1 MGALDKSLRSVWPP
15 CRSTRRIAVA
25 VLAFGLLAAVVAVGP
40 ASAQAEEAD
49 CAASTA
55 TACSVTVGGA
65 RVSGTQTSDNDVD
78 WFSFSATAGQSYL
91 AILGSQRVLTGV
103 YDSTGDVLPGTNR
116 PYEQNGGSSV
126 SYAFDE
132 RDRLG
137 NYQSFSVSETGTHFI
152 SVNRGSLS
160 LHDSYYVELKSL
172 TDDFTS
178 TTATTGTVTVG
189 GSIDGNADFG
199 FDVDWIKVVLEQD
212 VAYVVTMTARPFSS
226 AMRYRFGRSH
236 MMAEIVGIYD
246 SSGAKQART
255 SARPANEI
263 DYDFD
268 EAIVR
273 FEPASA
279 GSYFIAVTGHGTDNG
294 PYTVSVAGEPAIT
307 FGSSAYAAVEGGA
320 AVTVEAV
327 IPEAPTTAVTVPLS
341 VSYGGGATAE
351 DHSAIPAS
359 VTFDVAAT
367 KATFTVSAAN
377 DSDDDDGES
386 VTISFGAPPSGHT
399 AAGSTTVSFVDNDG
413 PVLVGNTGQYEKS
426 AEALVDHDHAQR
438 FTTGS
443 NTDGYSL
450 TSVDVRLETELGSDV
465 AAPAVSL
472 VSGTSPSTG
481 TATALTAPASLDAGS
496 GPKKYSYTAPSGTR
510 LDASTSYW
518 IVVESAATGG
528 EHVHWTLTWSDGEDR
543 FYPGWSI
550 EHQVWRRSASAVGSY
565 TAQPDRSMMLQI
577 HGTPVGGL
585 SSLALSGVDFGA
597 FDWGTRD
604 YSATAAATVSSATLT
619 YEAFDDEADVVVS
632 PADADTVT
640 DGHQVGLAEG
650 ANTVTITVTAPDGTV
665 TVYTVTVD
673 RAAESQSATVQFV
686 PGEGPIAQQQAQQQQ
701 AEQQQAEQQQQT
713 QQEQAQ
719 GQSEQ
724 QQAQQ
729 QQAEQQQAEQEQAE
743 QQQAEQEQ
751 AQQQAEQ
758 GQAGQ
763 QQAQQQQAEQEQAQG
778 QAGQQQAQQQQAEQE
793 QAQQQ
798 AEQGQAGE
806 QEQAQGQ
813 AGQQQAQQQQAE
825 QEQAQGQAGQQQAQQ
840 QQAEQEQAQ
849 GQAGQQQAQQ
859 QQAEQEQAQGQAGQQ
874 QAQQQQAEQEQAQGQ
889 AGQQQAQQQQA
900 EQEQAQQ
907 QAEQGQAGEQEQAQ
921 GQAGQQQAQQQQ
933 AEQEQAQ
940 GQAGQQQAQQQQAEQ
955 EQAQGQ
961 AGQQQAQQQQAEQ
974 EQAQGQAGQ
983 QQAQQQQAEQ
993 EQAQGQAGQQQAQQ
1007 QQAEQE
1013 QAQGQAGQQQAQQQQ
1028 AEQEQAQGQAG
1039 QQQAQGQAGEQQAQ
1053 GQAGEQQVQVGRR
1066 QVGQAGGQGAELHS
1080 AVSESDGG
1088 LAATDCSGDVP
1099 IVVAGD
1105 EAALSDH
1112 YSAVTLAGVV
1122 GTDCVVLAGG
1132 RDQPMSAVQRSR
1144 LDSASLPGYVVGGTA
1159 AVPDSKVAGYDLKR
1173 LAGDDRWHTAR
1184 LVGVEAVVVGGGVDA
1199 VDVAASA
1206 GAEGFDADC
1215 SGDIPIVVAADEAS
1229 ESDRY
1234 SAVTLAGALGT
1245 DCVVLAGDRSD
1256 ERAIPADQLARL
1268 RSAAEPG
1275 FIVGGVAAVSPAKVH
1290 QVYEHGLVR
1299 IAGKDRWQTARL
1311 VGAQAVASAGG
1322 DA

>member
-65 RVSGTQTSDNDVD
+65 QVSGTQTSDNDVD

-116 PYEQNGGSSV
+116 PYEQSAGLGQIR
-126 SYAFDE
+126 YAYDQW
-132 RDRLG
+132 DRLG

-172 TDDFTS
+172 TDDFPS

-212 VAYVVTMTARPFSS
+212 VNYVVTMTARPFSS

-294 PYTVSVAGEPAIT
+294 PYTVSVAEETAIT

-528 EHVHWTLTWSDGEDR
+528 EHVHWTVTEFDGEDR

-686 PGEGPIAQQQAQQQQ
+686 PGEGPIAQQQA
-701 AEQQQAEQQQQT
+701 EQQ
-713 QQEQAQ
+713 QAQ
-719 GQSEQ
+719 GQSEQQQAQQ

-729 QQAEQQQAEQEQAE
+729 QQAEQQQAEQEQA
-743 QQQAEQEQ
+743 QQQAQQQQAQGQSGQQQAQGQSGQQQQ

-758 GQAGQ
+758 QQAQGQSGQ
-763 QQAQQQQAEQEQAQG
+763 QQAQGQSGQQQQAQQQAEQEQAQG
-778 QAGQQQAQQQQAEQE
+778 QSGQQQPQQQAEQQ

-798 AEQGQAGE
+798 AEQQ
-806 QEQAQGQ
+806 QAQGQ
-813 AGQQQAQQQQAE
+813 SGQQQAQGQSGQQQQAQQQAE
-825 QEQAQGQAGQQQAQQ
+825 QEQAQGQSGQQQQAQQ
-840 QQAEQEQAQ
+840 Q
-849 GQAGQQQAQQ
+849 
-859 QQAEQEQAQGQAGQQ
+859 
-874 QAQQQQAEQEQAQGQ
+874 
-889 AGQQQAQQQQA
+889 
-900 EQEQAQQ
+900 
-907 QAEQGQAGEQEQAQ
+907 AGER
-921 GQAGQQQAQQQQ
+921 
-933 AEQEQAQ
+933 
-940 GQAGQQQAQQQQAEQ
+940 
-955 EQAQGQ
+955 
-961 AGQQQAQQQQAEQ
+961 
-974 EQAQGQAGQ
+974 
-983 QQAQQQQAEQ
+983 
-993 EQAQGQAGQQQAQQ
+993 
-1007 QQAEQE
+1007 
-1013 QAQGQAGQQQAQQQQ
+1013 
-1028 AEQEQAQGQAG
+1028 
-1039 QQQAQGQAGEQQAQ
+1039 QAQ